1 MSAFARYFRV
11 LRYDSRGHGAS
22 TASAGEYTIERLQND
37 VLGLVDHL
45 GIATF
50 SFCGL
55 SLGGMVGMSLA
66 LHIPQR
72 VNKLVLCNTAAHIGT
87 PESWNARIDTVRKNG
102 VSAISEAIL
111 QRWFTVSFLE
121 RESGTIDRLRRM
133 LLTTPADGYIA
144 TCAAIRDADLRDAVS
159 QLRPRTL
166 VLAGSRDPVIPP
178 EDRRFLA
185 EQIPGAQ
192 YVELEAAHLSNF
204 ELPQRF
210 EEEVLRFLLP
220 KGRSDGRE

>member
-22 TASAGEYTIERLQND
+22 TASAGEYTIERLQTD

-144 TCAAIRDADLRDAVS
+144 TCAAIRDANLRDAVS
-159 QLRPRTL
+159 QLRSRTL

>member
-210 EEEVLRFLLP
+210 EEEVLRFPLP

>member
-159 QLRPRTL
+159 QLRSRTL

-192 YVELEAAHLSNF
+192 YVELEAAHLSNL